1 MCLMMYI
8 VWIAFSTFLYCCA
21 TATTTVILRPLYRST
36 CVIWHLQL
44 RTGGFCWFLSF
55 TAHMPLLVVMATS
68 TIGLGRIRWIS
79 SQQCY
84 LRCLCTLYSCN
95 SFLIN
100 IVITRCR
107 QSPAL
112 THLAAPLAACVQ
124 KQTVLWITRN

>member
-1 MCLMMYI
+1 MYI
-8 VWIAFSTFLYCCA
+8 VWIAFSTFFVLLCDSNNNYHI
-21 TATTTVILRPLYRST
+21 TAIIQINLRYLAPPVKNWRILLVPK
-36 CVIWHLQL
+36 
-44 RTGGFCWFLSF
+44 F

-68 TIGLGRIRWIS
+68 TIGLGRRRWIS

-112 THLAAPLAACVQ
+112 THLAASLATCVQ